1 MKKLLVLMIL
11 MMICLGGCSN
21 ETVLSDDQIKEKI
34 REVNTAAK
42 LKEKF
47 KNIGFDEMR
56 DELLATVYDD
66 QNSTLISYA
75 NEDGDTIRSELYSK
89 DFRYSYGVEGEFSQE
104 VYLAQREDVWQKAE
118 RYLSDMEFIG
128 LETTDVFYIISGQ
141 IMGKDFEKLFQ
152 SDKPV
157 LKAAMTVVADKDF
170 VIHSIQNQVV
180 TYEDKSEETL
190 SDLELRYD
198 AGEIENEVSEV
209 LKKHFDQNKDF
220 RSCTVITD
228 AQSGGTTSVQY
239 KCHILYNR

>member
-1 MKKLLVLMIL
+1 MIL

-118 RYLSDMEFIG
+118 RYLSDMEFVKILYRTFLGREYDAPG
-128 LETTDVFYIISGQ
+128 LENWVQHLASGVSRDQ
-141 IMGKDFEKLFQ
+141 VAAGFAYSQEFSEIM
-152 SDKPV
+152 
-157 LKAAMTVVADKDF
+157 
-170 VIHSIQNQVV
+170 SIFGI
-180 TYEDKSEETL
+180 K
-190 SDLELRYD
+190 
-198 AGEIENEVSEV
+198 
-209 LKKHFDQNKDF
+209 
-220 RSCTVITD
+220 
-228 AQSGGTTSVQY
+228 
-239 KCHILYNR
+239 